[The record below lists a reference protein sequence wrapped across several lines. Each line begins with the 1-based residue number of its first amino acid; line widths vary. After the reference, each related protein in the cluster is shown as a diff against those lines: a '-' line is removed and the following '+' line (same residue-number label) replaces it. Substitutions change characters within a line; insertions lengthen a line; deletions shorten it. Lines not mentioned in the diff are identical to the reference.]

1 MGMSRVSLAVVAVR
15 ALPSDAVDD
24 DPGKHERHGHEPG
37 QMGEMLLRSEPVVV
51 VGCGSEMDDD
61 VEREC
66 DQPDGHSEMDEAR
79 HAADVPNDPAK
90 HLYH

>member
-1 MGMSRVSLAVVAVR
+1 MVAVR

-24 DPGKHERHGHEPG
+24 DPDEHERHGHEPG

-51 VGCGSEMDDD
+51 VGCRREMDDD
-61 VEREC
+61 VEREG
-66 DQPDGHSEMDEAR
+66 DHPDGHSEVDEAR
-79 HAADVPNDPAK
+79 HAADVPNDPAD